1 MPESRGMMRKPD
13 GRIGA
18 SSEKEASIGAK
29 MSSAEVPTVFSSTPL
44 QSWEQSI
51 ISIHPSFII
60 WEVLA

>member
-1 MPESRGMMRKPD
+1 MGRKKEEIWDSVFTIPESRGMMRKPD

-44 QSWEQSI
+44 QS
-51 ISIHPSFII
+51 
-60 WEVLA
+60 